1 MYKILQSLILLLYKV
16 INYEV
21 DIDFKLTLEDVK
33 DDIKLVKKFLGDD
46 KYLISIS
53 LFKKL
58 YNRACDDSNLK
69 IDESKLNEYILIK
82 CINENI
88 NDKYSRY

>member
-1 MYKILQSLILLLYKV
+1 MFKILKSLILLLYKV

-33 DDIKLVKKFLGDD
+33 DDIKLIKKFFGDD
-46 KYLISIS
+46 KYLSSIS

-58 YNRACDDSNLK
+58 YNRA
-69 IDESKLNEYILIK
+69 DEPKLNEYNLIK
-82 CINENI
+82 CIIDNI
-88 NDKYSRY
+88 NDKINLQNP

>member
-1 MYKILQSLILLLYKV
+1 LFKILKSLILLLYKV

-21 DIDFKLTLEDVK
+21 DIDFKLTLEDLK
-33 DDIKLVKKFLGDD
+33 DDVKLIKKFLGDD
-46 KYLISIS
+46 KYLSSIS

-58 YNRACDDSNLK
+58 YNRACDDSNLN
-69 IDESKLNEYILIK
+69 IDEPKLNEYNLIK